1 MFLNLR
7 PPSEDTVLYV
17 RDFEKLL
24 LEAIDEQLNSLGE
37 SSKQAL
43 YFHLERGFNI
53 KRHEIPR
60 KTEAFATAME
70 KIFGLGAQYLEILI
84 MKNLHE
90 KIDRRV
96 DLSAPDLNFVE
107 YVEAARRSYCESK
120 ESDRKELKRCRQIRV
135 KC

>member
-1 MFLNLR
+1 
-7 PPSEDTVLYV
+7 LYQ

-24 LEAIDEQLNSLGE
+24 LEAVDEQLNSLGE

-53 KRHEIPR
+53 KRQEIPY
-60 KTEAFATAME
+60 KTEAFVTAME

-84 MKNLHE
+84 MKSLHE
-90 KIDRRV
+90 KIDYRV
-96 DLSAPDLNFVE
+96 NLNAPNLTFVK
-107 YVEAARRSYCESK
+107 YVEAAKQGYCQRKASK
-120 ESDRKELKRCRQIRV
+120 KEELSQCHRIKA